1 MKRFVVVCFVLVGA
15 FLANAQTI
23 QLSPLKLGGS
33 YIQHIRKDG
42 TVTVS
47 KVPEWK
53 RTAKPSYRLGV
64 HDLSALGYIEEDSNW
79 IEIKVKDF
87 STSSVGNYYSLSK
100 DSAGNVWIVYTPYSI
115 ANPHPPQLFAM
126 LDCDIKTIEDVVGDY
141 WVSWKLIEGTRD
153 IYPVLHKE

>member
-1 MKRFVVVCFVLVGA
+1 MKRFVMLCVVLVSA

-33 YIQHIRKDG
+33 YIQHIKGDK

-47 KVPEWK
+47 KIPEWK
-53 RTAKPSYRLGV
+53 RSAKPYLGGNG
-64 HDLSALGYIEEDSNW
+64 LWSFEYIEEDRNW
-79 IEIKVKDF
+79 IEIKAKDF
-87 STSSVGNYYSLSK
+87 SSGGNYSLSR
-100 DSAGNVWIVYTPYSI
+100 DSARNVWIVYTPYSY
-115 ANPHPPQLFAM
+115 ANPQLFAI

>member
-33 YIQHIRKDG
+33 YIQHIRGDE
-42 TVTVS
+42 TLTVS
-47 KVPEWK
+47 KVPEWR
-53 RTAKPSYRLGV
+53 RTAKSPYRLDV
-64 HDLSALGYIEEDSNW
+64 YDLSALGYIEKDSNW
-79 IEIKVKDF
+79 IEIKAKDF
-87 STSSVGNYYSLSK
+87 SSDGEYSLSK

-153 IYPVLHKE
+153 IYPVLRKE